1 LVYTGLYWFTLVHT
15 GPYWSVLVHTG
26 PYWFITGPY
35 WSILVHTGL
44 YWFILVRTG
53 PYWSVLVHTG
63 PYWFVLVYTGPYW
76 SILVRTGPYWSI
88 LVHTGLYWSQSL
100 RRRGGRSLS
109 GYFLAGRSMS
119 WAPVGASLFASN
131 IGSGHF
137 VGLAGTGAA
146 GGIAVGGFE
155 WSGMFIVLLLG
166 WVFVPIYLRAGVSTM
181 PEYLGRRFGGGR
193 IRLYLALLSLGL
205 YVSTK
210 ISVDMYSG
218 ALFIREALGWD
229 LYGSVGALLAVTALY
244 TVTGGLTALMF
255 ADLLQT
261 LIIIAGASVLA
272 GYALGAVGGYQGLLE
287 RYPLALP
294 PNASGPCGRPRADAF
309 HLLRHPST
317 GDLPWPGLVLGLG
330 IISAWYWCTDQVIVQ
345 RCLAGRSLTHV
356 RAGCVVC
363 GYLKVLPMFLMV
375 LPGMAA
381 RVLFP
386 DVVGCADPQGCSRAC
401 GSA

>member
-1 LVYTGLYWFTLVHT
+1 
-15 GPYWSVLVHTG
+15 
-26 PYWFITGPY
+26 
-35 WSILVHTGL
+35 
-44 YWFILVRTG
+44 
-53 PYWSVLVHTG
+53 
-63 PYWFVLVYTGPYW
+63 
-76 SILVRTGPYWSI
+76 
-88 LVHTGLYWSQSL
+88 
-100 RRRGGRSLS
+100 
-109 GYFLAGRSMS
+109 MS

-244 TVTGGLTALMF
+244 TVTGPYWF
-255 ADLLQT
+255 
-261 LIIIAGASVLA
+261 I
-272 GYALGAVGGYQGLLE
+272 LGGT
-287 RYPLALP
+287 
-294 PNASGPCGRPRADAF
+294 GRDWF
-309 HLLRHPST
+309 IL
-317 GDLPWPGLVLGLG
+317 
-330 IISAWYWCTDQVIVQ
+330 
-345 RCLAGRSLTHV
+345 
-356 RAGCVVC
+356 
-363 GYLKVLPMFLMV
+363 
-375 LPGMAA
+375 
-381 RVLFP
+381 
-386 DVVGCADPQGCSRAC
+386 
-401 GSA
+401 

>member
-1 LVYTGLYWFTLVHT
+1 MAAPGADPWDLGVIGGYFLLVMAVGLWT
-15 GPYWSVLVHTG
+15 
-26 PYWFITGPY
+26 
-35 WSILVHTGL
+35 
-44 YWFILVRTG
+44 
-53 PYWSVLVHTG
+53 
-63 PYWFVLVYTGPYW
+63 
-76 SILVRTGPYWSI
+76 
-88 LVHTGLYWSQSL
+88 L

-109 GYFLAGRSMS
+109 GYFLAGRSMT

-155 WSGMFIVLLLG
+155 WSVSRDVAAVYRM
-166 WVFVPIYLRAGVSTM
+166 AGTGAAGGIAVGGFEWSVSTM

-229 LYGSVGALLAVTALY
+229 LYGSVGALLGVTALY

-294 PNASGPCGRPRADAF
+294 PNASGPCGRPRPDAF

-317 GDLPWPGLVLGLG
+317 GDLPWP
-330 IISAWYWCTDQVIVQ
+330 
-345 RCLAGRSLTHV
+345 
-356 RAGCVVC
+356 
-363 GYLKVLPMFLMV
+363 
-375 LPGMAA
+375 
-381 RVLFP
+381 
-386 DVVGCADPQGCSRAC
+386 
-401 GSA
+401 